1 MEVIRTWNGNIV
13 AVLPDPPEPDYS
25 EEFREKLAVRYVDP
39 SPETTALIARLDR
52 ELERTERLHASVVC
66 IVCGRTGIHAHVKGP

>member
-39 SPETTALIARLDR
+39 SPETTALIARIDR
-52 ELERTERLHASVVC
+52 EL
-66 IVCGRTGIHAHVKGP
+66 GP